1 MLSVWSVSATLDR
14 RAIPAYPR
22 GMSGA
27 PDTHQLA
34 RQIAVPEERMNTHQA
49 DYRVALER
57 MERKMAGLNVEAVR
71 RDKANIQWVAG
82 PGIAVITSII
92 GGFVILGL
100 MTT

>member
-1 MLSVWSVSATLDR
+1 
-14 RAIPAYPR
+14 
-22 GMSGA
+22 
-27 PDTHQLA
+27 
-34 RQIAVPEERMNTHQA
+34 
-49 DYRVALER
+49 